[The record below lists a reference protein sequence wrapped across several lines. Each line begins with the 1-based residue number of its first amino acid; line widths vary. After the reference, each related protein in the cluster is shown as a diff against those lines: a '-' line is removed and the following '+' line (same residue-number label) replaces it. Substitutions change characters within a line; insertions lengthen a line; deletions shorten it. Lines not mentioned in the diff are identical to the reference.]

1 MLFLPAVL
9 LYQLLYN
16 YRIAIKLIPKS
27 NNLKIIKNDKI
38 LTIGQK
44 IKQRKKKFI
53 EAYLKQEDTLSQN

>member
-9 LYQLLYN
+9 LYQLVYS

-27 NNLKIIKNDKI
+27 INLKIIKNDKI

-44 IKQRKKKFI
+44 IKQGKKNFI
-53 EAYLKQEDTLSQN
+53 EAYLKQEETLS